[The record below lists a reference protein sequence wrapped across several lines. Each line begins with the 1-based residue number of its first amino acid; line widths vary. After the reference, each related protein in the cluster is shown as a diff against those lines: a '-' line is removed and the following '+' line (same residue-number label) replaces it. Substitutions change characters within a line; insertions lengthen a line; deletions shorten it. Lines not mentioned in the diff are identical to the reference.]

1 MFKTIEAIC
10 DNGRLLPIRSRL
22 PHTRSRVLVTFI
34 SKEDKIKSKGSRLNT
49 IIAAG
54 GTLKSF
60 KGDAVKYQRS
70 MRDDW

>member
-10 DNGRLLPIRSRL
+10 DNGKLLPIRNKFPRSRN
-22 PHTRSRVLVTFI
+22 RVLVTFLNREAQE
-34 SKEDKIKSKGSRLNT
+34 KKNGSRLDI

-60 KGDAVKYQRS
+60 KGDAVKFQRTQ
-70 MRDDW
+70 RDEW

>member
-10 DNGRLLPIRSRL
+10 DNGRIMPIRSKL
-22 PHTRSRVLVTFI
+22 PRTRNRVLVTFLG
-34 SKEDKIKSKGSRLNT
+34 KEAKKTLKGSRLNT
-49 IIAAG
+49 IINAR